1 MNRTE
6 WRRWFRSSPWIGG
19 AGGLLLAAYVHAF
32 GHVPEREWHLG
43 NWLLRELNVAALFD
57 ASPLLGYVTLVSLG
71 IVSGWI
77 FRRFEDRYV
86 FPE

>member
-19 AGGLLLAAYVHAF
+19 LGGLLLAAYVHVF
-32 GHVPEREWHLG
+32 GHVPERKLHLG
-43 NWLLRELNVAALFD
+43 DWLLRELHVAALFD
-57 ASPLLGYVTLVSLG
+57 ASPLLGYVTLVTLG
-71 IVSGWI
+71 VVSGWL